1 MLIGQAQEHGGW
13 PSIAGQLKLGLE
25 LLCASCPKFC
35 SSIVDQPFCTSL
47 SSCVVEE
54 EGSSFSSADLT
65 YDSNFCWLDTCAG
78 GALSH
83 INALDLESW
92 KILLSHLLCAYV
104 LDGSPCL
111 HLLIKTILK

>member
-1 MLIGQAQEHGGW
+1 MGGW

-25 LLCASCPKFC
+25 LLCAICPKFC
-35 SSIVDQPFCTSL
+35 SSIVDKPFCTSL

-65 YDSNFCWLDTCAG
+65 YDSNLCWLDTCAG

-83 INALDLESW
+83 IKALDLESW
-92 KILLSHLLCAYV
+92 KIWSSMTLV
-104 LDGSPCL
+104 MEI
-111 HLLIKTILK
+111 LIFIC